1 MDISVVAAARE
12 DDAPPLEVLKI
23 ATTADRLGY
32 QEAWI
37 GEGPTWDA
45 FALATAI
52 GMRTS
57 TIALTAGPVSVHVRD
72 PFSIARGASNAAA
85 LAGRP
90 VGVALG
96 TSSTRVVEGVH
107 GRPRVRP
114 AAALADSAAVVKD
127 LLGPRV
133 GEASAR
139 LAAQGFG
146 WRLPPGGGPLT
157 VAAFGERSV
166 EVAVRHADRMLAD
179 LVSPDQVRVL
189 REKRNAAAA
198 RAGRDAPPLAAWI
211 PAAVDP
217 TPLDYEQIMCSI
229 VGYLT
234 VRGYSD
240 MFVDAGFGDAVA
252 AARDGATSG
261 ELLRMLP
268 HEAAATVG
276 LVGDADMVRARLD
289 AYAAAGLDEIAIF
302 PATAGDP
309 GGERTLTALAETRLR
324 WERQSDAN

>member
-12 DDAPPLEVLKI
+12 DRTPPLEALEI
-23 ATTADRLGY
+23 AATADRLGY
-32 QEAWI
+32 REVWI

-57 TIALTAGPVSVHVRD
+57 SVALTAGPVSVHVRD
-72 PFSIARGASNAAA
+72 SFSIARGASSAAG

-107 GRPRVRP
+107 GRPRTRP
-114 AAALADSAAVVKD
+114 ASVLADSAASVAGM
-127 LLGPRV
+127 LRART
-133 GEASAR
+133 EAATAA

-157 VAAFGERSV
+157 VAAFGERA
-166 EVAVRHADRMLAD
+166 VAVAARHADRMLAD
-179 LVSPDQVRVL
+179 LVSPAQVRVL
-189 REKRNAAAA
+189 RERRDAAAV
-198 RAGRDAPPLAAWI
+198 RAGRAAALPLAAWI

-217 TPLDYEQIMCSI
+217 TPSDYEQLMRGI

-240 MFVDAGFGDAVA
+240 MFADAGFGDAVA
-252 AARDGATSG
+252 AARRGASSG
-261 ELLRMLP
+261 DLLRMLP
-268 HEAAATVG
+268 PEAAGTVG
-276 LVGDADMVRARLD
+276 LVGGANEVRARLG
-289 AYAAAGLDEIAIF
+289 AYAAAGLDEIVIY

-309 GGERTLTALAETRLR
+309 GGMRTLTALAEM
-324 WERQSDAN
+324 ANEMGNA